1 MSDENQERLAKLLT
15 RALNEGVLQDAVAA
29 GLEEQGPFTMDVLS
43 VLDALASA
51 GLKLVR
57 DDHIDDQRD
66 VTIADTTLLGIEGEF
81 DDGEASAGK

>member
-1 MSDENQERLAKLLT
+1 
-15 RALNEGVLQDAVAA
+15 VLQDAVAA
-29 GLEEQGPFTMDVLS
+29 GLEEQGSFKMDVLN

-51 GLKLVR
+51 GVKLAR

-66 VTIADTTLLGIEGEF
+66 VTIGDTTLLGIEVDF